1 MPALSRRRFI
11 AISAAAM
18 AAGSAGAGPV
28 TRWSGVA
35 LGART
40 SITLALPDA
49 ERVVRL
55 ARDEIERLEGVFSL
69 YRAGSALSRL
79 NRDQALDA
87 PPFELV
93 ECLGIAGLVHEATGG
108 AFDPT
113 VQPLW
118 STYAEAL
125 SEGRLPSDGE
135 IAAARERVGW
145 AAVSVAPDRVAFSR
159 RGMAMTLN
167 GIAQGYIADRVT
179 RLLEAEGLEDILVDT
194 GELRALGG
202 MPGGG
207 DWITRLP
214 DGRSTGLRDRALAT
228 SAPLGTVLDPAGRVG
243 HILDPRSGRP
253 AAVSGRSITI
263 TAPTAALADAL
274 STALCLLEDGEGEDV
289 LRAFRGCRRVPA

>member
-18 AAGSAGAGPV
+18 AAGPAGAGPV
-28 TRWSGVA
+28 TRWAGVA

-40 SITLALPDA
+40 SITLVHPDA
-49 ERVVRL
+49 ERVVRI
-55 ARDEIERLEGVFSL
+55 ARDEITRLEGVFSL

-79 NRDQALDA
+79 NRDGVLDT
-87 PPFELV
+87 PPFEFV

-113 VQPLW
+113 IQPLW

-125 SEGRLPSDGE
+125 VEGRLPSDRE
-135 IAAARERVGW
+135 IAAARGRVGW
-145 AAVSVAPDRVAFSR
+145 ATVDVAPDRVAFR
-159 RGMAMTLN
+159 RPGMAMTLN

-179 RLLEAEGLEDILVDT
+179 RLLDAEGLENILVDT

-202 MPGGG
+202 VPGGG
-207 DWITRLP
+207 DWTVHLP
-214 DGRSTGLRDRALAT
+214 DGRRTGLRDRALAT
-228 SAPLGTVLDPAGRVG
+228 SAPLGTVLDAGGTIG

-253 AAVSGRSITI
+253 AAPSGRSVTI
-263 TAPTAALADAL
+263 TAPSAALADAV
-274 STALCLLEDGEGEDV
+274 STALCLLDDQEGEDV
-289 LRAFRGCRRVPA
+289 LRSFRGCRRVLA